1 MDTIRI
7 YENLQIGANIIFT
20 NLCDKNDSASVVT
33 QIYGGTPPYT
43 TLWSNGDTAR
53 NTSGL
58 LQNTLIPYTLT
69 ISDKNNCITN
79 IDTIVPNVSAINI
92 LLSNNVVSCKDNS
105 DGWVH
110 AKAYNGT
117 PPYIFM
123 WSNGLNI
130 TNNDSSSIR
139 NLLPGNYFVDIIY

>member
-1 MDTIRI
+1 M
-7 YENLQIGANIIFT
+7 
-20 NLCDKNDSASVVT
+20 
-33 QIYGGTPPYT
+33 
-43 TLWSNGDTAR
+43 
-53 NTSGL
+53 
-58 LQNTLIPYTLT
+58 
-69 ISDKNNCITN
+69 
-79 IDTIVPNVSAINI
+79 PNVSAINI

-139 NLLPGNYFVDIIY
+139 NLLPGNYFVDIIDSMGCVVSDSISVLSNPAKCIKVYDAFSPNDDDVNEFWKIDNIDVYPKAIILVYDLSLIHISEPTRPY